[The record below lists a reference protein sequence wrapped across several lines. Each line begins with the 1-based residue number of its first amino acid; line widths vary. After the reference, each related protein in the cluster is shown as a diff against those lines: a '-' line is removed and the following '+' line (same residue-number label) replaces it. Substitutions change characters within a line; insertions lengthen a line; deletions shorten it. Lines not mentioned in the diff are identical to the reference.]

1 MQERSAIQKGWE
13 FSARLA
19 GADAAA
25 RLGSAYVSQVEQAID
40 QLTADIV
47 KLKSGQTDA
56 VLGGYI
62 AEHWH
67 AGTFNVNAV
76 AAGSS
81 HRAFTLESTEYAS
94 VDIGTNFGKD
104 YSAKYMSTPEKSA
117 VAQGA
122 FSPDTG
128 APKYQGQERLIPTD
142 HMEGAAREAARRAA
156 KNVGT
161 RPEVA
166 AAYSDAEAHL
176 TDVVSDGEGVESVR
190 LSKEDDLEMAR
201 RVKRDEF
208 DPEDFG
214 VSVDNAIKAEYIL
227 KKAMQAGATAA
238 AITVAIQMAPEIY
251 KAIDYLIKTGQINVQ
266 HLKKMGTNGK
276 AFQTYLDVQSKFER
290 YSVSNALLVAAQ
302 KPEATDLGDAN
313 FWRGR
318 GGYIRKGE
326 SGILLMEPGNSYTR
340 KDGSKGV
347 NIHIK
352 RVFDISQTTLTPTK
366 QPAVS
371 QDTRLLLNA
380 MVRYAP
386 CKVDFRDELPDGQSA
401 LYSPQEK
408 TVFVRRGQSME
419 DVFRGVAQE
428 LAHAYLDTGNYSREN
443 NIFLAQCV
451 GNMLC
456 QRNGIDGNS
465 LAVTQLP
472 QKYTE
477 MEPKQLREELKS
489 IRTAAN
495 QISADMFRFL
505 DAKSHGSRQR
515 DDAR

>member
-1 MQERSAIQKGWE
+1 MNEIFDKEEWANRKQQ
-13 FSARLA
+13 
-19 GADAAA
+19 D
-25 RLGSAYVSQVEQAID
+25 
-40 QLTADIV
+40 
-47 KLKSGQTDA
+47 
-56 VLGGYI
+56 
-62 AEHWH
+62 
-67 AGTFNVNAV
+67 
-76 AAGSS
+76 
-81 HRAFTLESTEYAS
+81 
-94 VDIGTNFGKD
+94 
-104 YSAKYMSTPEKSA
+104 
-117 VAQGA
+117 
-122 FSPDTG
+122 
-128 APKYQGQERLIPTD
+128 
-142 HMEGAAREAARRAA
+142 REAAYAM
-156 KNVGT
+156 V
-161 RPEVA
+161 
-166 AAYSDAEAHL
+166 
-176 TDVVSDGEGVESVR
+176 
-190 LSKEDDLEMAR
+190 DD
-201 RVKRDEF
+201 
-208 DPEDFG
+208 
-214 VSVDNAIKAEYIL
+214 
-227 KKAMQAGATAA
+227 T
-238 AITVAIQMAPEIY
+238 
-251 KAIDYLIKTGQINVQ
+251 
-266 HLKKMGTNGK
+266 LKKMGTNGK
-276 AFQTYLDVQSKFER
+276 AFQTYLDVQSQFER

-352 RVFDISQTTLTPTK
+352 RVFDISQTTLAPTK

-401 LYSPQEK
+401 LYSSQEK

-419 DVFRGVAQE
+419 DVFRGVAQK

-451 GNMLC
+451 GNILC
-456 QRNGIDGNS
+456 QRNGIDGKS

>member
-1 MQERSAIQKGWE
+1 MNEIFDKEEW
-13 FSARLA
+13 
-19 GADAAA
+19 
-25 RLGSAYVSQVEQAID
+25 
-40 QLTADIV
+40 
-47 KLKSGQTDA
+47 
-56 VLGGYI
+56 
-62 AEHWH
+62 
-67 AGTFNVNAV
+67 
-76 AAGSS
+76 
-81 HRAFTLESTEYAS
+81 AS
-94 VDIGTNFGKD
+94 RKQQD
-104 YSAKYMSTPEKSA
+104 
-117 VAQGA
+117 
-122 FSPDTG
+122 
-128 APKYQGQERLIPTD
+128 
-142 HMEGAAREAARRAA
+142 REAAYAM
-156 KNVGT
+156 V
-161 RPEVA
+161 
-166 AAYSDAEAHL
+166 
-176 TDVVSDGEGVESVR
+176 
-190 LSKEDDLEMAR
+190 DD
-201 RVKRDEF
+201 
-208 DPEDFG
+208 
-214 VSVDNAIKAEYIL
+214 
-227 KKAMQAGATAA
+227 T
-238 AITVAIQMAPEIY
+238 
-251 KAIDYLIKTGQINVQ
+251 
-266 HLKKMGTNGK
+266 LKKMGTNRK

-428 LAHAYLDTGNYSREN
+428 LAHAYLDTGNYNREEN
-443 NIFLAQCV
+443 AFLAQCV

-456 QRNGIDGNS
+456 QRNGIDGKS

-477 MEPKQLREELKS
+477 MEPKQLREYLKP

>member
-1 MQERSAIQKGWE
+1 MITDEQLRQLAASGEFQELLQNDEHIK
-13 FSARLA
+13 
-19 GADAAA
+19 
-25 RLGSAYVSQVEQAID
+25 
-40 QLTADIV
+40 
-47 KLKSGQTDA
+47 KLEA
-56 VLGGYI
+56 L
-62 AEHWH
+62 
-67 AGTFNVNAV
+67 
-76 AAGSS
+76 
-81 HRAFTLESTEYAS
+81 
-94 VDIGTNFGKD
+94 
-104 YSAKYMSTPEKSA
+104 KYNP
-117 VAQGA
+117 
-122 FSPDTG
+122 
-128 APKYQGQERLIPTD
+128 R
-142 HMEGAAREAARRAA
+142 
-156 KNVGT
+156 
-161 RPEVA
+161 
-166 AAYSDAEAHL
+166 
-176 TDVVSDGEGVESVR
+176 
-190 LSKEDDLEMAR
+190 
-201 RVKRDEF
+201 
-208 DPEDFG
+208 
-214 VSVDNAIKAEYIL
+214 
-227 KKAMQAGATAA
+227 
-238 AITVAIQMAPEIY
+238 
-251 KAIDYLIKTGQINVQ
+251 
-266 HLKKMGTNGK
+266 
-276 AFQTYLDVQSKFER
+276 ER

-302 KPEATDLGDAN
+302 KPDATDLGEAN

-347 NIHIK
+347 GINVK

-408 TVFVRRGQSME
+408 TVFVLRGQSME

-428 LAHAYLDTGNYSREN
+428 LAHAYLDTGNYNREEN
-443 NIFLAQCV
+443 VFLAQCV
-451 GNMLC
+451 GNILC
-456 QRNGIDGNS
+456 QRNGIDGKS
-465 LAVTQLP
+465 LAITQLP

-477 MEPKQLREELKS
+477 MEPKQLREYLKS

>member
-1 MQERSAIQKGWE
+1 MNEIFDKEEW
-13 FSARLA
+13 
-19 GADAAA
+19 
-25 RLGSAYVSQVEQAID
+25 
-40 QLTADIV
+40 
-47 KLKSGQTDA
+47 
-56 VLGGYI
+56 
-62 AEHWH
+62 
-67 AGTFNVNAV
+67 
-76 AAGSS
+76 
-81 HRAFTLESTEYAS
+81 AS
-94 VDIGTNFGKD
+94 RKQQD
-104 YSAKYMSTPEKSA
+104 
-117 VAQGA
+117 
-122 FSPDTG
+122 
-128 APKYQGQERLIPTD
+128 
-142 HMEGAAREAARRAA
+142 REAAYAM
-156 KNVGT
+156 V
-161 RPEVA
+161 
-166 AAYSDAEAHL
+166 
-176 TDVVSDGEGVESVR
+176 
-190 LSKEDDLEMAR
+190 DD
-201 RVKRDEF
+201 
-208 DPEDFG
+208 
-214 VSVDNAIKAEYIL
+214 
-227 KKAMQAGATAA
+227 T
-238 AITVAIQMAPEIY
+238 
-251 KAIDYLIKTGQINVQ
+251 
-266 HLKKMGTNGK
+266 LKKMGTNGK

-451 GNMLC
+451 GNILC
-456 QRNGIDGNS
+456 QRNGQIERADNAAGRRPERGDGVFRHVR
-465 LAVTQLP
+465 LQLVQALRVHDLQLLDAVFHAVFIQRP
-472 QKYTE
+472 
-477 MEPKQLREELKS
+477 QLRQILLGHADDERAVHFERKIKILRKLRHHEIAFEIHFCHQASVRGVEARVDNGAVGLGGAAAHILCLFQHQHPSLIAGQVPRDRAAGNACADNDDVVQKDSSFICQRKS
-489 IRTAAN
+489 
-495 QISADMFRFL
+495 
-505 DAKSHGSRQR
+505 GSPNKPSGGRVGLP
-515 DDAR
+515 DTFT